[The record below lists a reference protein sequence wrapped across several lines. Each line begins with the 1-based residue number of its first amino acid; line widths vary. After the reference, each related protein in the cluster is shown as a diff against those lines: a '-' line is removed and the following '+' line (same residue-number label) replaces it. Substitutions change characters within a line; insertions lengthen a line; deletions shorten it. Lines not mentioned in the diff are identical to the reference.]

1 MFLLCTESR
10 EPTLDTGR
18 ISQVGFKTFLGIVPI
33 VANWN
38 QKGDEFS
45 LILDQNPLTEFVE
58 LPEDHPQLLYSNI
71 VCGVIRGALEM
82 VSHWNHG
89 CHTQTYSQLSV
100 WGGCQGYPMV

>member
-1 MFLLCTESR
+1 MVQVNKSRRMVIIISALLVSC
-10 EPTLDTGR
+10 

-82 VSHWNHG
+82 VSQDIY
-89 CHTQTYSQLSV
+89 HTQTSSQLSV
-100 WGGCQGYPMV
+100 

>member
-1 MFLLCTESR
+1 MSC
-10 EPTLDTGR
+10 
-18 ISQVGFKTFLGIVPI
+18 IAQVGFKTFLGIVPI

-82 VSHWNHG
+82 VSSWNG
-89 CHTQTYSQLSV
+89 CHTVIKVL
-100 WGGCQGYPMV
+100 